1 MVSLSQISACCQ
13 AAFEVFS
20 LLCWPSQ
27 LLERSHLL
35 PVELSKWT
43 HWSKHFVLSPHCLLL
58 SCAVRLTCSC
68 NTPHRTQKLNFS
80 LLYSQKPRGTSSSE
94 RLQIN
99 TFIMRYIP
107 VTLIKGWAPAAGW
120 WRRATMAWVGP
131 GLHGQT
137 SHHTRAAWHGC
148 LGQGPTTH
156 TTPKRLPFNPGTSRS
171 EAVPALWAAKTGR
184 SESEFIAF

>member
-1 MVSLSQISACCQ
+1 MERTEPLLRVVVECHNNVHASLHPSGWTSSKTFTMVSLSQISACCQ

-94 RLQIN
+94 RLRIN
-99 TFIMRYIP
+99 TFIMRCIP
-107 VTLIKGWAPAAGW
+107 VTLIKG
-120 WRRATMAWVGP
+120 
-131 GLHGQT
+131 
-137 SHHTRAAWHGC
+137 
-148 LGQGPTTH
+148 
-156 TTPKRLPFNPGTSRS
+156 
-171 EAVPALWAAKTGR
+171 
-184 SESEFIAF
+184 